1 MILYLVGFMGCGKSS
16 IGRRLAERTGFAF
29 ADTDRMV
36 EETAGRTIP
45 EIFATDGEAAFR
57 AMESAALRSISDEGN
72 TIVATG
78 GGTPCNPENLAWM
91 KAHGHS
97 VYISIT
103 ADYLYRILYTRRQR
117 RPKLAGLND
126 EELLRY
132 IRTTLAERE
141 PYYNQASA
149 TIECTGASDRYI
161 IDHILF
167 YLDHLTAADRPTS
180 R

>member
-16 IGRRLAERTGFAF
+16 LGRRIAERTGFAF
-29 ADTDRMV
+29 ADTDHMV
-36 EETAGRTIP
+36 EEAAGRTIP
-45 EIFATDGEAAFR
+45 EIFATEGEAAFR
-57 AMESAALRSISDEGN
+57 AMESAALRSIPDEGN

-91 KAHGHS
+91 KAHGHIL
-97 VYISIT
+97 YISIT
-103 ADYLYRILYTRRQR
+103 ADYLYRILYTRRQK

-141 PYYNQASA
+141 PYYSQASA
-149 TIECTGASDRYI
+149 TIECTGASDSYI

-167 YLDHLTAADRPTS
+167 YLDNLPATPARTE
-180 R
+180 

>member
-16 IGRRLAERTGFAF
+16 LGRRIAERTGFAF
-29 ADTDRMV
+29 ADTDHMV
-36 EETAGRTIP
+36 EEAAGRTIP
-45 EIFATDGEAAFR
+45 EIFATEGEEAFR
-57 AMESAALRSISDEGN
+57 AMESAALRSIPDEGN

-91 KAHGHS
+91 KAHGHIL
-97 VYISIT
+97 YISIT
-103 ADYLYRILYTRRQR
+103 ADYLYRILYTRRQK

-141 PYYNQASA
+141 PYYSQASA
-149 TIECTGASDRYI
+149 TIECTGASDSYI

-167 YLDHLTAADRPTS
+167 YLDNLPATPS
-180 R
+180 RTE

>member
-57 AMESAALRSISDEGN
+57 AMESAALRSIPDEGN

-141 PYYNQASA
+141 PYYTQASA

-161 IDHILF
+161 INHILF
-167 YLDHLTAADRPTS
+167 YLDHLTAADSPAS